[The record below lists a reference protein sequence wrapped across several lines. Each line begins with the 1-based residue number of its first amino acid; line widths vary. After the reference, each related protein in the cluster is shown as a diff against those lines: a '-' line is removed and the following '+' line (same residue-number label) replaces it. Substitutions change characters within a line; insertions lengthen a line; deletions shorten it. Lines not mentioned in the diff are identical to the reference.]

1 MQRNAP
7 NSPKQSPQLALNDA
21 SRCCPEQA
29 VALSHCAL
37 AAKNDL
43 VLGLL
48 RMGGS
53 LTSQD
58 RQVRAKVEN
67 GSHSKRS
74 AALGSQNFTFSFGYV
89 MELSPLPF
97 MSKGERISRQS
108 DGWAHSSL

>member
-48 RMGGS
+48 LAGPAAVRALSGVYSGSRTFLGVALSAELTFTGPESVDVLIGGAAQVNCTYS
-53 LTSQD
+53 PPPSKPRISQD
-58 RQVRAKVEN
+58 CC
-67 GSHSKRS
+67 S
-74 AALGSQNFTFSFGYV
+74 
-89 MELSPLPF
+89 
-97 MSKGERISRQS
+97 
-108 DGWAHSSL
+108 